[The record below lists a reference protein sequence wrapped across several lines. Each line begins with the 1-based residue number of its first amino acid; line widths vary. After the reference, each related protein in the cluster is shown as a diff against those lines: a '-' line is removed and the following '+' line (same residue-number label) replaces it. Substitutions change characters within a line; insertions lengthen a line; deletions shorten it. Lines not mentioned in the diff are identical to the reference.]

1 MKYKDIEKIRLETM
15 AYCYL
20 VAKERG
26 VDGLEEEIRYRK
38 ATKLPIELNRKAC
51 DEIIHKIL
59 DKAIGAFLVLAC
71 SALHDEFG
79 FGGDRCSR
87 FNERLTLKADCLYE
101 GFLTWDEHVKTTAQE
116 LKFLEWIDD
125 ENK

>member
-20 VAKERG
+20 VAKEKG
-26 VDGLEEEIRYRK
+26 VEGLEEEIRYRK
-38 ATKLPIELNRKAC
+38 ATRLPISLDRKAC
-51 DEIIHKIL
+51 DEIIHRIV
-59 DKAIGAFLVLAC
+59 DKTIGALMVLSC

-79 FGGDRCSR
+79 FGGDRCAR
-87 FNERLTLKADCLYE
+87 FNDRLILKSDCLHE
-101 GFLTWDEHVKTTAQE
+101 GYLTWDEHVRTTAEE

>member
-1 MKYKDIEKIRLETM
+1 MKYKDMEKIRLETM

-26 VDGLEEEIRYRK
+26 VEGLEEEIRYRK